1 MSNVQ
6 KGYKKEKLIR
16 DELKKDGWKI
26 VFKSVRWRFGTID
39 FAGLFDVVAYKGQER
54 LYISSKHLGDFNYYL
69 PHQEEIKKF
78 AEEHGKQ
85 GERYELW
92 LWDKPRWKGRGKNK
106 IWNPGGFIKVKI
118 WQIMPVIQ
126 TTKML

>member
-1 MSNVQ
+1 MNTAK
-6 KGYKKEKLIR
+6 KGQNKEYIARK
-16 DELKKDGWKI
+16 ELEADGWTI
-26 VFKSVRWRFGTID
+26 LFKSVRWRFGCID
-39 FAGLFDVVAYKGQER
+39 FGPFDIVAYRGQER

-118 WQIMPVIQ
+118 WQMMPVIQ